1 MECFNGRTLKK
12 AISSFYDDIRFKQ
25 LFKEICDSI
34 CVLHN
39 EKIVH
44 QDLNPGNILVDVVT
58 GEHRIYDFG
67 MSLCFSDKKEQ
78 LCLGMNDKV
87 TWPFER
93 GHSVYLQMAPWR
105 TKDCAPADGCSY
117 HDLKMGDYWA
127 AIHYFL
133 EYYTGKAEF
142 ATKFKP
148 YKNGTD
154 SVLFTNDFPQLY
166 LDFTG
171 DVFPD
176 HLLKDITP

>member
-1 MECFNGRTLKK
+1 M
-12 AISSFYDDIRFKQ
+12 
-25 LFKEICDSI
+25 SI

-44 QDLNPGNILVDVVT
+44 QDLNAGNILVDVVT

-87 TWPFER
+87 TWPFKR
-93 GHSVYLQMAPWR
+93 GHSRYSQIAPWR
-105 TKDCAPADGCSY
+105 TKNCGTDGCSY

-127 AIHYFL
+127 IIHYFYEHFIVEDDFNSTL
-133 EYYTGKAEF
+133 R
-142 ATKFKP
+142 P
-148 YKNGTD
+148 YKKGND
-154 SVLFTNDFPQLY
+154 SVLFTKGLPQLY
-166 LDFTG
+166 LAFTG
-171 DVFPD
+171 ENVFPS